1 MVNFKGKKMKTALVT
16 GGTKGIGKAIAEELS
31 SDYNVVTVGRS
42 ADAVEQG
49 DLLDKEFRDHLLNAY
64 TPDLFINNAALLTSD
79 VDLMMQMN
87 GVIATEL
94 LMKFYEKMT
103 SGTIINIG
111 SVSAHKPNLAK
122 EPIIR
127 TAYAASKKYLI
138 NTSLSLC
145 AGKNKDVKV
154 MCISPG
160 ATHTSLISSISD
172 YTPIETHYEN
182 FEEAEFD
189 EEGVG
194 KIFSQCFLKEMKE
207 VWKEQESEDEGD
219 GGC

>member
-1 MVNFKGKKMKTALVT
+1 MKTALVT

-31 SDYNVVTVGRS
+31 SDYNVITVGRS
-42 ADAVEQG
+42 ADAVKQG
-49 DLLDKEFRDHLLNAY
+49 DLLDKEFRNHLLEIY

-94 LMKFYEKMT
+94 LMKFYEKMPN
-103 SGTIINIG
+103 GMIINMG
-111 SVSAHKPNLAK
+111 SVSAHKPNLVK

-138 NTSLSLC
+138 NTSLALS

-160 ATHTSLISSISD
+160 ATHTSMISNISD
-172 YTPIETHYEN
+172 YTPVETHYEN
-182 FEEAEFD
+182 YDWNNSICWLRPTDVASTVRWMISLPKWITIPELILD
-189 EEGVG
+189 NHY
-194 KIFSQCFLKEMKE
+194 SQA
-207 VWKEQESEDEGD
+207 VNW
-219 GGC
+219 